1 VRLALGLPNHDELRK
16 ALTRLAA
23 LLAARPEETDVTE

>member
-1 VRLALGLPNHDELRK
+1 VRLGLGLPNHDELRR

-23 LLAARPEETDVTE
+23 LLAVRPEESDITE